1 MNILEH
7 LKAAKQLLA
16 TDMLDDKLFY
26 ICFAVTDANTAK
38 YGVPTINHPRR
49 KDLEEAHDFIEA
61 RLKALSE
68 PAGTD
73 RYVFFGDA
81 HAAYVLGIPL
91 EEVDSDK
98 RQSARHLWLDSLI
111 KELENAQS
119 N

>member
-16 TDMLDDKLFY
+16 TDMLEDKTFC

-68 PAGTD
+68 LVGTR
-73 RYVFFGDA
+73 RYTFFGYE

-91 EEVDSDK
+91 GEVDPDK
-98 RQSARHLWLDSLI
+98 RQTARHLWLDSLI
-111 KELENAQS
+111 EELEDGTA
-119 N
+119 